1 MTVGR
6 HSSKSS
12 GVSSRGSDMRTV
24 SFHIYKGEEVVSHN
38 LSVDQLEKFLVDHH
52 GNIGVFDIVALEDPE
67 YDEASF

>member
-1 MTVGR
+1 MIVGR

-12 GVSSRGSDMRTV
+12 GVSSRGSNMRTV

-38 LSVDQLEKFLVDHH
+38 LSIDQLEKFLVDHH

-67 YDEASF
+67 YDEASY

>member
-6 HSSKSS
+6 HSSKSYS
-12 GVSSRGSDMRTV
+12 VSSGGSDVRTV

-38 LSVDQLEKFLVDHH
+38 LSIDQLEKFLVDHH
-52 GNIGVFDIVALEDPE
+52 GNIGVFDIIALEDPE

>member
-1 MTVGR
+1 MTAGN
-6 HSSKSS
+6 HSSKSYS
-12 GVSSRGSDMRTV
+12 VSSRGSDMRTV
-24 SFHIYKGEEVVSHN
+24 SFHIYKGEEVVLHN